1 MSYRIRV
8 AFVALVIGFFLVLLR
23 LFYWQVVKADELAA
37 MGKSQYG
44 SAITIS
50 SERGDIKTSDGFPLA
65 TNKLS
70 YLLYANPKAVKDTD
84 ALAEALASLTEVD
97 KASISAQLSLDRFWV
112 PIKRAI
118 SADEKNHI
126 EKMNL
131 PGVGFEEEA
140 VRFYPEASLAASL
153 IGFVGKND
161 TGEDIGYFGLE
172 GYYDRQLRGKTV
184 TTIKIRDAFGKPIVS
199 AQDEHISG
207 QKGRS
212 LVLNIDRVV
221 QYLVEKKLKEGVEK
235 YGALGGIVGIIEPKT
250 GNIIALASYPSFDPR
265 SYQEYSYDLYKNP
278 FITNVY
284 EPGSTFKALVMAA
297 GLDAKKVKADTKCPI
312 CAEPIEIGGYHIRTW
327 NNEYRENI
335 SMLDVIIHSD
345 NTGMVYV
352 AKKLGLDTMLNYFHK
367 FGIGELTGIDLQGE
381 VTAPLRDTWYPIDL
395 ATAGFGQGISVTPI
409 ELLSAF
415 SAIANGG
422 VRMEPHIVAKIETE
436 DGESL
441 HIEPKVLSQPISAQA
456 AKVMTEM
463 LVNAVNKGEAKFT
476 KAKGYRI
483 AGKTGTA
490 QIPIAGH
497 YDPHKT
503 IASFIGFGPADDPKF
518 AMLVVVDRPTTSI
531 YGAETAAPIFFSIA
545 KDLLTYYGIPPTE
558 NEE

>member
-8 AFVALVIGFFLVLLR
+8 AFVSLVLGFFLVLLR

-37 MGKSQYG
+37 IGKSQYG
-44 SAITIS
+44 SEITIS

-70 YLLYANPKAVKDTD
+70 YLLYANPKAVKNKD
-84 ALAEALASLTEVD
+84 ALAETLASLTEVD
-97 KASISAQLSLDRFWV
+97 KASISAQLSLDKFWV
-112 PIKRAI
+112 PIKREI
-118 SADEKNHI
+118 SLDQKKHI

-131 PGVGFEEEA
+131 AGVGFEEEA
-140 VRFYPEASLAASL
+140 VRFYPEASLAAQL

-161 TGEDIGYFGLE
+161 SGEDTGYFGIE
-172 GYYDRQLRGKTV
+172 GYYDRQLKGKTV
-184 TTIKIRDAFGKPIVS
+184 TTIKIRDAFGRPIIS
-199 AQDEHISG
+199 QQDEYVTDR
-207 QKGRS
+207 KGRS

-221 QYLVEKKLKEGVEK
+221 QYMVEKKLKEGVEK
-235 YGALGGIVGIIEPKT
+235 YGASGGMVGIIEPKT
-250 GNIIALASYPSFDPR
+250 GNIIAIAAYPSFDPR
-265 SYQEYSYDLYKNP
+265 RYQEYAYDLYKNP

-297 GLDAKKVKADTKCPI
+297 GLDAKKVKANTKCPI

-335 SMLDVIIHSD
+335 SMTDVIIHSD

-352 AKKLGLDTMLNYFHK
+352 AKKLGLDTMLDYFHT

-381 VTAPLRDTWYPIDL
+381 VSSSLRDTWYPIDL

-422 VRMEPHIVAKIETE
+422 VRMEPHVVSKIETE
-436 DGESL
+436 DGEIL
-441 HIEPKVLSQPISAQA
+441 HIEPKVLSQPISNEA

-518 AMLVVVDRPTTSI
+518 AMLVIVDRPTTSI
-531 YGAETAAPIFFSIA
+531 YGAETAAPIFFTIA

-558 NEE
+558 HEE